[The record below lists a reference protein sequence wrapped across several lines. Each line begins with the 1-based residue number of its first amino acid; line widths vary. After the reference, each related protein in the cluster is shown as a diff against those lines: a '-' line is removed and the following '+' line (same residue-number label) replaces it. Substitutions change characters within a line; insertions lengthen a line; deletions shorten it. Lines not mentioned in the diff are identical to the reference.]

1 MADNGQKII
10 ERKCQGCGKILDR
23 KNFIKITLN
32 HGKLYINPN
41 SKILGRSMYI
51 CTDQNCIKTAIKK
64 KRIINALKFKNFDEI
79 KEVEKQLL
87 EMVF

>member
-1 MADNGQKII
+1 
-10 ERKCQGCGKILDR
+10 
-23 KNFIKITLN
+23 
-32 HGKLYINPN
+32 
-41 SKILGRSMYI
+41 MYI